1 MLSFCITTF
10 VTNIKN
16 HVYNYMKKSVALLM
30 FGLMT
35 MTVVLSACGNK
46 KKANCEAYRAYDQTI
61 EQESDLAS
69 R

>member
-1 MLSFCITTF
+1 
-10 VTNIKN
+10 
-16 HVYNYMKKSVALLM
+16 MKKSVALLM

-35 MTVVLSACGNK
+35 MTVVLSSCGNK

>member
-1 MLSFCITTF
+1 
-10 VTNIKN
+10 
-16 HVYNYMKKSVALLM
+16 MKKSVALLM

-35 MTVVLSACGNK
+35 MTVVFSACGNK
-46 KKANCEAYRAYDQTI
+46 KKANCEAYGSIDHNI

>member
-1 MLSFCITTF
+1 
-10 VTNIKN
+10 
-16 HVYNYMKKSVALLM
+16 MKKSVALLM

-35 MTVVLSACGNK
+35 MTVVLSSCGNK
-46 KKANCEAYRAYDQTI
+46 KKANCEAYRAQDHTV